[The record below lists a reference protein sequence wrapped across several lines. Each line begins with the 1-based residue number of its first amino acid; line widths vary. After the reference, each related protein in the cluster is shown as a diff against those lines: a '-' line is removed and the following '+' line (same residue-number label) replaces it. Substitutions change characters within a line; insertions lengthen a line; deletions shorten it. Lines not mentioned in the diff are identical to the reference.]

1 MGQVEDRQMEDRQGG
16 DGQMEEEESEVDMR
30 TPRNDITTEELGDT
44 MLEEEYFSKA
54 GPSHK
59 DDSPPKLQFK
69 KGLKARGRPKGPSSQ
84 VSFKKK
90 AAAIKRK
97 TKEQKKQ
104 PDLTL
109 EDSEAE
115 PDDGDDGDDLSESE
129 LDFSKSSDIG

>member
-1 MGQVEDRQMEDRQGG
+1 MEDRQGG
-16 DGQMEEEESEVDMR
+16 DSQMEEEEESEVDMR

-59 DDSPPKLQFK
+59 DDSPPKFQLQFK

-115 PDDGDDGDDLSESE
+115 PDDDDDGDDLSESE
-129 LDFSKSSDIG
+129 LDFSKSSDIGM